1 MSLLSRGCEC
11 SKERHTFYI
20 VNVDQ
25 ESESVTD
32 TTKGDIGKE
41 RIRNTVPF
49 SLWTRHPCGWW
60 SRRTASRRSAGSARS
75 FQQLLFE
82 NGQTKSTV
90 NKIHGFPMRAM
101 LYSLLVDGAAVCSAE
116 FMTMSLKEEN
126 MPFESLTEAVF
137 SFRNFRGTCD
147 FLWNFAPKLY
157 WIVFQWAF
165 LCHRN
170 EWTSMGEEVNWTQNE
185 RTDDVNRIDFRSSTK

>member
-126 MPFESLTEAVF
+126 MPFERVWLKPFFPFVISVERVTFYGTSL
-137 SFRNFRGTCD
+137 
-147 FLWNFAPKLY
+147 
-157 WIVFQWAF
+157 
-165 LCHRN
+165 
-170 EWTSMGEEVNWTQNE
+170 
-185 RTDDVNRIDFRSSTK
+185 RSSTELCSNELFSVIEMNEPLWAKKWTEHKTNELMMWTE